1 MRYSKYV
8 ERMLSSR
15 SLCTT
20 LTQAVTSTDFILLIL
35 GSLRHD
41 LSALPSV
48 DLQHALLETLS
59 WHNTELCT
67 RNGHLKHS

>member
-8 ERMLSSR
+8 ERMFSSR

-20 LTQAVTSTDFILLIL
+20 LTPAVTSTDFILLIL

-41 LSALPSV
+41 LAALPSV
-48 DLQHALLETLS
+48 DLQDALLETLRC
-59 WHNTELCT
+59 HNTELCT
-67 RNGHLKHS
+67 TNANSKRS